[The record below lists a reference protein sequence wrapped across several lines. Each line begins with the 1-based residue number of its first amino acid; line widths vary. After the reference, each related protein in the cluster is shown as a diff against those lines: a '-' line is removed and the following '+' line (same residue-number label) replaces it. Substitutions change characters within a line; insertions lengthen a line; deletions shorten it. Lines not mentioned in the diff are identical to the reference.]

1 MYTELLTQSGLNKN
15 EALIYELLLKSG
27 ELKAGQIAEKSP
39 LKRGLVY
46 KTLLS
51 LEEIGLITK
60 NEPKNQV
67 AKFNAKHPSKLRDIV
82 NNKEKEVNL
91 AKNSIDQL
99 LPQLSSEFSLSA
111 GKPGV
116 RFYEGLDGF
125 KKALDDSLTATETI
139 YTYVDLNKIVGESAK
154 INQEYVKKREKKGI
168 KKRLLLKEKVGAKE
182 AIGQNTE
189 FTSSV
194 LLPESVKPFK
204 TSLQIYDGKVA
215 YYTLREKNMISV
227 IIEDKDIYEMHKS
240 MFEFIWEMLENKK
253 TEEKPSEI
261 SSKKP
266 KNQYDMSN
274 LDEYS
279 TARKD

>member
-99 LPQLSSEFSLSA
+99 LPQLSSEL
-111 GKPGV
+111 V
-116 RFYEGLDGF
+116 Y
-125 KKALDDSLTATETI
+125 
-139 YTYVDLNKIVGESAK
+139 
-154 INQEYVKKREKKGI
+154 Q
-168 KKRLLLKEKVGAKE
+168 
-182 AIGQNTE
+182 
-189 FTSSV
+189 
-194 LLPESVKPFK
+194 
-204 TSLQIYDGKVA
+204 
-215 YYTLREKNMISV
+215 
-227 IIEDKDIYEMHKS
+227 
-240 MFEFIWEMLENKK
+240 LENP
-253 TEEKPSEI
+253 E
-261 SSKKP
+261 
-266 KNQYDMSN
+266 
-274 LDEYS
+274 LDS
-279 TARKD
+279 MKG